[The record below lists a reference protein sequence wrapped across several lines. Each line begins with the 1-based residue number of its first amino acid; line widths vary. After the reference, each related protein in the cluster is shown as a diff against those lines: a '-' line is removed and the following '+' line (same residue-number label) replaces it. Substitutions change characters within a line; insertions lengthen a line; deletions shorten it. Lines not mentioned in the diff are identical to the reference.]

1 MHVILIVI
9 IIGIV
14 TLIANS
20 HIHTLSSAQ
29 KMRANG
35 IVVPEILHF
44 KYIMLNT
51 GIGSSHVITRKT
63 LIRIAKISKKPIS
76 VISILRF
83 HRA

>member
-20 HIHTLSSAQ
+20 HIHTLSSAK

-35 IVVPEILHF
+35 IVVTEILLF
-44 KYIMLNT
+44 KNIMLNT
-51 GIGSSHVITRKT
+51 GIG
-63 LIRIAKISKKPIS
+63 
-76 VISILRF
+76 F
-83 HRA
+83 